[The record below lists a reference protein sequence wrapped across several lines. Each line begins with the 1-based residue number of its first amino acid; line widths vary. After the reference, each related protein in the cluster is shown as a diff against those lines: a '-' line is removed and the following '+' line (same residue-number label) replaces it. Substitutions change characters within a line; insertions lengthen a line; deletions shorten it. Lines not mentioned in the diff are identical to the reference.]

1 MRRRSV
7 LGAVV
12 LSLCFAASAR
22 ADIITI
28 DPNAHAIGTDLSNL
42 FPGVSMAQ
50 LTQTAGGTYNPVR
63 SAVLVSS
70 DYYGDAVGGSLV
82 MGGGGILEGYRE
94 CYAASLSGGSAAGA
108 CNSWGTALELT
119 FDGPANFVTITA
131 AWLSDGPGM
140 LAYDS
145 AGNMIGS
152 CFSPFGPGA
161 AGSSGLC
168 DAFIIPHNSA
178 GNLSTVTVARAQGDI
193 ARVVFG
199 GVIGR
204 SMATEVTYGVPEP
217 TTLAFMG
224 IGLAGAAIMRR
235 RRRTHA

>member
-12 LSLCFAASAR
+12 LSVCVAASAR

-28 DPNAHAIGTDLSNL
+28 NPNAHAVGTDLSHL

-50 LTQTAGGTYNPVR
+50 LTQTAGSTYNPVS
-63 SAVLVSS
+63 SAVMATP
-70 DYYGDAVGGSLV
+70 DYYGDAVGSLV
-82 MGGGGILEGYRE
+82 MGGGGILEGYQT
-94 CYAASLSGGSAAGA
+94 CYAASQTGGSAPGA
-108 CNSWGTALELT
+108 CGSWNSALELT

-152 CFSPFGPGA
+152 CFSPFGPGG

-168 DAFIIPHNSA
+168 DAYIIPNNSV
-178 GNLSTVTVARAQGDI
+178 GNLSTVTIARAEGDI

-199 GVIGR
+199 GLIGR
-204 SMATEVTYGVPEP
+204 AMATEVTYGVPEP
-217 TTLAFMG
+217 ATLALMG
-224 IGLAGAAIMRR
+224 IGFAGAAMMRR
-235 RRRTHA
+235 RRRRTA